1 MATARSSTSR
11 ATTGKTQ
18 WSRARMDQYPMV
30 EYTIQ
35 SGITDVMTSV
45 KKHLRRM
52 VDNQPFL
59 VQGTVALE
67 AQKVQ
72 AAMYH

>member
-1 MATARSSTSR
+1 
-11 ATTGKTQ
+11 
-18 WSRARMDQYPMV
+18 MV

-35 SGITDVMTSV
+35 SGIMDVVTSV
-45 KKHLRRM
+45 KKQARRI
-52 VDNQPFL
+52 VNKQSFL